1 MCFRSRVSGARLLA
15 AFLIFALLFSLFGC
29 ASRTYRTAR
38 LYKMGTYC
46 SFTLAGSSAEDGD
59 AMSVLAPLVGETE
72 ALLSHRMTGSFPER
86 LLAEGTLTVTDERLL
101 SALRLADSLFA
112 RTGGLFSVSVLP
124 ITSLWNFDAEDPAPP
139 AAEAIAEA
147 LAACGTLTVA
157 GDVVTLSSGG
167 IDLGAMGKGYAAD
180 VCADALRERGESGL
194 VAIGG
199 SIAAVGKK
207 EGAPWQI
214 GVRNPMSAS
223 QNDTLGTLALTD
235 TFVSTSGS
243 YEKTFTYEG
252 VSYHHILD
260 PRTGMPAESD
270 LLSVTVVGES
280 GVLTDALSTACFLL
294 GLEGAFA
301 LAAEYGASIL
311 AVTAEGA
318 LYVSAS
324 LADRFSVGTGWEA
337 IYR

>member
-1 MCFRSRVSGARLLA
+1 MRFRSRVSGTRLLA
-15 AFLIFALLFSLFGC
+15 AFLIFVLLCSLFGC
-29 ASRTYRTAR
+29 ASRTYRTSR

-46 SFTLAGSSAEDGD
+46 SFTLAGDSSEDGD
-59 AMSVLAPLVGETE
+59 AMSVLAPLVGEAE
-72 ALLSHRMTGSFPER
+72 ALLSHRTEGSFPR
-86 LLAEGTLTVTDERLL
+86 SLSVLGSMTVTDTRLL
-101 SALRLADSLFA
+101 FALRLADSLCK

-124 ITSLWNFDAEDPAPP
+124 ITSLWNFDAEDPVPP
-139 AAEAIAEA
+139 TPEALAAA

-180 VCADALRERGESGL
+180 VCADALRERGKSGL

-199 SIAAVGKK
+199 SIAAVGNK
-207 EGAPWQI
+207 EGTPWQI
-214 GVRNPMSAS
+214 GVRDPMSAS
-223 QNDTLGTLALTD
+223 QNDTLGTLALAD
-235 TFVSTSGS
+235 SFVSTSGS

-270 LLSVTVVGES
+270 LVSVTVVGES

-301 LAAEYGASIL
+301 LAEEYGASIL
-311 AVTAEGA
+311 AVTAEGT

-324 LADRFSVGTGWEA
+324 LADCFSVGTGWEA

>member
-1 MCFRSRVSGARLLA
+1 MRFRSRILGARLLA
-15 AFLIFALLFSLFGC
+15 AFLIFTLLFSALGC
-29 ASRTYRTAR
+29 SSHGYRTSR

-46 SFTLAGSSAEDGD
+46 SFTLAGGAGEDGD
-59 AMSVLAPLVGETE
+59 AMSLLAPLVGDAE
-72 ALLSHRMTGSFPER
+72 ALLSHRMEGSFPR
-86 LLAEGTLTVTDERLL
+86 LLLTAGSVTVTDTRLL
-101 SALRLADSLFA
+101 SALRLAEALYTKTD
-112 RTGGLFSVSVLP
+112 GLFSVSVLP
-124 ITSLWNFDAEDPAPP
+124 ITSLWDFDAETPTPP
-139 AAEAIAEA
+139 TSEALAEA
-147 LAACGTLTVA
+147 LADCGTLRIE
-157 GDVVTLSSGG
+157 GERVTLSSGG

-199 SIAAVGKK
+199 SIAAVGNK

-214 GVRNPMSAS
+214 GVRDPLSAS
-223 QNDTLGTLALTD
+223 QNDTLGTLALAD
-235 TFVSTSGS
+235 SFVSTSGS

-270 LLSVTVVGES
+270 LVSVTVVGES

-301 LAAEYGASIL
+301 LAGEYGASIL
-311 AVTAEGA
+311 AVTKEGV

-324 LADRFSVGTGWEA
+324 LADRFSAKAGWEA

>member
-1 MCFRSRVSGARLLA
+1 MCFRSRASGARLWA
-15 AFLIFALLFSLFGC
+15 AFLVFALLFSLFGC
-29 ASRTYRTAR
+29 ASRAYRTSR

-46 SFTLAGSSAEDGD
+46 SFTLAGSFAEDGD
-59 AMSVLAPLVGETE
+59 AMSVLSPLVGETE

-101 SALRLADSLFA
+101 SALRLAEALCK

-124 ITSLWNFDAEDPAPP
+124 LTSLWNFDAEDPAPP

-157 GDVVTLSSGG
+157 GDAVTLSSGG

-199 SIAAVGKK
+199 SIAAVGEKD
-207 EGAPWQI
+207 GTPWQI
-214 GVRNPMSAS
+214 GVRNPLSSS

-235 TFVSTSGS
+235 SFVSTSGS

-270 LLSVTVVGES
+270 LVSVTVVAES
-280 GVLTDALSTACFLL
+280 GVLSDLLSTACFLV
-294 GLEGAFA
+294 GSERAFS
-301 LAAEYGASIL
+301 LASLYGATVV
-311 AVTAEGA
+311 AVTKEGE
-318 LYVSAS
+318 LLVDEE
-324 LADRFSVGTGWEA
+324 LKDVFVPGFGWEVT
-337 IYR
+337 YR